1 MLTSFTEDGGL
12 ELRAA
17 GDGSRRLRGRFP
29 YGKRAVLSDGG
40 RTGKPRKEVIQPKA
54 FAYRVDRPEE
64 EIHLL
69 IGHSFDRPLASKQAG
84 TLILSDNDDAL
95 TFEAIITQEVQQTT
109 WAQDFF
115 NAYAAGLIRGISP
128 GFRIPP
134 KRAVPDAETV
144 EEEDPAEGIA
154 IIRNIWAALLYELS
168 FVTRPAY
175 EETEVEERNWT
186 VTDCGLMVPAVNPLN
201 KWRL

>member
-1 MLTSFTEDGGL
+1 MLTSFTEDAGL

-175 EETEVEERNWT
+175 DETEVEERNWA
-186 VTDCGLMVPAVNPLN
+186 VTDGSLMVPAVNPLN